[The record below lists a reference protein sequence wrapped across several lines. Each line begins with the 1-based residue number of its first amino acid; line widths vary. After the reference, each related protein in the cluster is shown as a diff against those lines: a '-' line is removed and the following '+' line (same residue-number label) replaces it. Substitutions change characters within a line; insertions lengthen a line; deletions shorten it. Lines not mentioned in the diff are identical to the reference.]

1 MPGRRFRI
9 FSREFKEAAIHR
21 ILAGEKIRPVA
32 EELRLRPQLLYTWLD
47 WYEQGGAD
55 ALVPR
60 GRPAKAIAWARRRA
74 LVQQPSRQARAYGH
88 AGSEPAR
95 DSRLVELERKVGQQA
110 VELDFFKEALRHVK
124 EPARPSAG
132 RGATASS
139 RSSMR

>member
-9 FSREFKEAAIHR
+9 FSRAFKEAAVRR
-21 ILAGEKIRPVA
+21 ILAGEKIRAVA
-32 EELRLRPQLLYTWLD
+32 DELRLRPQLLYTWRD
-47 WYEQGGAD
+47 YYDQGGAD

-60 GRPAKAIAWARRRA
+60 GRPPKAVAWARRRA

-88 AGSEPAR
+88 ADKEPAR

-110 VELDFFKEALRHVK
+110 VELDFFEKALRHVK
-124 EPARPSAG
+124 EPPRPSGG

-139 RSSMR
+139 RSSTR